1 MRTSA
6 EGAGVGQGGSAGGAE
21 YPEMDAELAAEIEQQ
36 KKWLDNAV
44 ELHQSTSPSK
54 RAQAAARSHAPSE
67 SPTSKFEHTQVR
79 GVSGAAAAAAA
90 ASAYAAAGGRRCRCR
105 CFALQFNRNNR
116 NTNTIV
122 LFWSIVLFRFDS
134 IQFRARAHVSTP
146 SAALFS
152 PPIVRPPPSPSR
164 VCPALRAFRRRS
176 SPRQQIASYGSTRSS
191 PR

>member
-1 MRTSA
+1 VLVVLRLRLR
-6 EGAGVGQGGSAGGAE
+6 
-21 YPEMDAELAAEIEQQ
+21 PLLRLLLLA
-36 KKWLDNAV
+36 
-44 ELHQSTSPSK
+44 
-54 RAQAAARSHAPSE
+54 
-67 SPTSKFEHTQVR
+67 
-79 GVSGAAAAAAA
+79 AAAAAAA
-90 ASAYAAAGGRRCRCR
+90 ASRINSIETIETQTRLFCFGRLF
-105 CFALQFNRNNR
+105 CFVSIE
-116 NTNTIV
+116 TIETQTR
-122 LFWSIVLFRFDS
+122 LFCFGRLFCFVS

>member
-1 MRTSA
+1 VLVVLRLRLR
-6 EGAGVGQGGSAGGAE
+6 
-21 YPEMDAELAAEIEQQ
+21 PLLRLLLLA
-36 KKWLDNAV
+36 
-44 ELHQSTSPSK
+44 
-54 RAQAAARSHAPSE
+54 
-67 SPTSKFEHTQVR
+67 
-79 GVSGAAAAAAA
+79 AAAAAAA
-90 ASAYAAAGGRRCRCR
+90 ASRINSIETIETQTRLFCFGRLF
-105 CFALQFNRNNR
+105 CF
-116 NTNTIV
+116 V
-122 LFWSIVLFRFDS
+122 S